1 MALGKR
7 GELQEEM
14 WVPTA
19 GVDRGP
25 GHPFYRKLNAVLAEA
40 DFDRWVEGLCKGHYA
55 KCGRP
60 GIPPGVYFRMLLV
73 GFFEDIGTQ
82 RGIAWRCADSM
93 SLREFLGLGMSDSV
107 PDHSSMTVIRR
118 RLSDAVYTEVFR
130 WVLKLLRDKGLLD
143 GKTLGVDATTLEA
156 NAAMKSI
163 VRREGGEGW
172 MEYLKRL
179 AKAEGIAEP
188 TAEDARRLDRRRK
201 GKKVSN
207 DDWHNPHDPDARIT
221 KMKDGTTGLAYKA
234 EHAVDLNSQ
243 AIVAAT
249 VAPGDTG
256 DTSTITV
263 TVLEAQNH
271 MEAAGVE
278 VGITEAV
285 ADKGYHSAESV
296 AQLQKCGVRTYV
308 AEKKQGRR
316 RWVKRPAAQRQAV
329 HTNRRRLRGQ
339 RGKRLQRRRSEIC
352 ERSFAHVCET
362 GGGRRAWVK
371 GIQDVNKIHLMKCM
385 AFNLG
390 LLMRKVLG
398 SGKPRQAADALRAVL
413 LWLYARIRVI
423 RAIRG
428 ACSGLLHRFFAP
440 LARLSETL
448 AATVPMTELARS
460 STGC

>member
-1 MALGKR
+1 MALGER
-7 GELQEEM
+7 GELQEDI

-19 GVDRGP
+19 SVARGP
-25 GHPFYRKLNAVLAEA
+25 GHPFYRKLNEVLAEA
-40 DFDRWVEGLCKGHYA
+40 GFDRWVEGLCKEHYA
-55 KCGRP
+55 KIGRP

-93 SLREFLGLGMSDSV
+93 SLREFLGLGMSQSV

-118 RLSDAVYTEVFR
+118 RLPEAVYTEVFR
-130 WVLKLLRDKGLLD
+130 WMLALLRDKGLLD
-143 GKTLGVDATTLEA
+143 GKSLGVDATTLEA

-179 AKAEGIAEP
+179 ARAEGIAEP

-201 GKKVSN
+201 AKKVSN

-221 KMKDGTTGLAYKA
+221 KMKNGTTGLAYKA
-234 EHAVDLNSQ
+234 EHAVDLDTQ

-256 DTSTITV
+256 DTATIGV

-271 MEAAGVE
+271 MEAVGVE
-278 VGITEAV
+278 LGTTEAV
-285 ADKGYHSAESV
+285 ADKGYHSAEAV
-296 AQLQKCGVRTYV
+296 ALLQSCGIRTYV

-316 RWVKRPAAQRQAV
+316 HWKKRPRSQRQAV
-329 HTNRRRLRGQ
+329 HANRRRIRGA

-371 GIQDVNKIHLMKCM
+371 GIQDVAKLHLMKCM

-390 LLMRKVLG
+390 LLMREILG
-398 SGKPRQAADALRAVL
+398 SGKPRQAADALRAAF
-413 LWLYARIRVI
+413 LWLYTCIRP
-423 RAIRG
+423 ACG
-428 ACSGLLHRFFAP
+428 AFGDFLRLPVAEGLRFAGV
-440 LARLSETL
+440 LTATL
-448 AATVPMTELARS
+448 TQPKLARS

>member
-7 GELQEEM
+7 GELQDEM

-19 GVDRGP
+19 SVARGP
-25 GHPFYRKLNAVLAEA
+25 SHPFYRKLNEVLGEA
-40 DFDRWVEGLCKGHYA
+40 GFDGWVEALCKEHYA

-93 SLREFLGLGMSDSV
+93 SLREFLGLGMSQSV

-118 RLSDAVYTEVFR
+118 RLPEAVYTEVFR
-130 WVLKLLRDKGLLD
+130 WMLSLLREKGLLD
-143 GKTLGVDATTLEA
+143 GKSLGVDATTLEA

-163 VRREGGEGW
+163 VRRDSGEGW

-207 DDWHNPHDPDARIT
+207 QDWHNPHDPDARIT

-234 EHAVDLNSQ
+234 EHAVDLDTQ

-249 VAPGDTG
+249 VAPGDAG
-256 DTSTITV
+256 DTSTIAV

-271 MEAAGVE
+271 MEAVGVE
-278 VGITEAV
+278 VRTTEAV
-285 ADKGYHSAESV
+285 ADKGYHSAEAV
-296 AQLQKCGVRTYV
+296 AQLQDCGIRTYV

-316 RWVKRPAAQRQAV
+316 HWKKRPRSHRGAV
-329 HTNRRRLRGQ
+329 HANRRRIRSE

-371 GIQDVNKIHLMKCM
+371 GIRDVGKLHLIKCM

-390 LLMRKVLG
+390 LLMRHIIG
-398 SGKPRQAADALRAVL
+398 SGKPRQLADGLRTFVLCLYACIRAV
-413 LWLYARIRVI
+413 
-423 RAIRG
+423 RASLSDSLR
-428 ACSGLLHRFFAP
+428 P
-440 LARLSETL
+440 LIAGWTHLAGICATTL
-448 AATVPMTELARS
+448 TQPKLVRS